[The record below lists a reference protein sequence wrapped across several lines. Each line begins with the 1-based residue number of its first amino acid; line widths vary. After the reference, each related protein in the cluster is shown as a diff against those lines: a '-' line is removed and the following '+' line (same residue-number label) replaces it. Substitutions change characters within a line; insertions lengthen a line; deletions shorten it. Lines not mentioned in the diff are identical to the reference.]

1 MGEPLVRKAGIL
13 EDEVG
18 LHVLPLSMLL
28 TEALG
33 PEFLGWTSEALRE
46 ECEDRWGKIG
56 VLTWERIQALR
67 VLHIHDAYWKEWE
80 VFEKITAAIIGE
92 APIFNLV
99 QPPEAEEIAVSLS
112 VAAKVDRHEF
122 DDDVKAY
129 IVSACLN
136 DGLWYYED
144 PIASAVGSVPAE
156 MDRRMG
162 ILRDEAAV
170 ASELQKSD
178 KFRPPSDDPI
188 LEQTNRVLDIR
199 YVLKKYDKAV
209 ADQLADLP
217 KLAKTKKQ

>member
-13 EDEVG
+13 EDETG
-18 LHVLPLSMLL
+18 LHLLPLSMLL

-33 PEFLGWTSEALRE
+33 VEFLGWTSEALRE

-67 VLHIHDAYWKEWE
+67 VLHLHDAYWKEWE
-80 VFEKITAAIIGE
+80 VFEKITAAIMGE

-112 VAAKVDRHEF
+112 VAAKVDKHEF

-136 DGLWYYED
+136 DGLWYYEE
-144 PIASAVGSVPAE
+144 PIASVVGSVPAE

-170 ASELQKSD
+170 AGELQKSD

-188 LEQTNRVLDIR
+188 LEQVNRVLDVR

-209 ADQLADLP
+209 AEQLANLP
-217 KLAKTKKQ
+217 KLMSAKKQ